1 MSFASS
7 ELPYNKNRNA
17 RLLICLIDKISP
29 SFELKMTEI
38 FFIASRTPE
47 EVHDFFFDIRGFV
60 IYCVAVPII
69 YITLAA

>member
-7 ELPYNKNRNA
+7 ELPYNKHRNV
-17 RLLICLIDKISP
+17 RLFICFIDKISP

-38 FFIASRTPE
+38 FFIASGTPE
-47 EVHDFFFDIRGFV
+47 EVHDFFFDVGGFV

>member
-7 ELPYNKNRNA
+7 ELPYNKHRNA
-17 RLLICLIDKISP
+17 GLFICFIDKISP
-29 SFELKMTEI
+29 SFSGQMTEV
-38 FFIASRTPE
+38 FFIASGTLE
-47 EVHDFFFDIRGFV
+47 EVHDFFFDVGVFV